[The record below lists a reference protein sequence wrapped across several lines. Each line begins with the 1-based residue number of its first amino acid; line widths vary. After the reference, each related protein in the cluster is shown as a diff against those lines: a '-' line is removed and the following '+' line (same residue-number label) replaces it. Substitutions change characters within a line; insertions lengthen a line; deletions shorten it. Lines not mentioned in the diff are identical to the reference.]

1 MLKKIQ
7 VNKALNE
14 LIETTYLDY
23 FTVSVDY
30 KIYKSN
36 GISES
41 KKFTVDKFDTLQEL
55 TEMYGT
61 WYYVYDDSIISW
73 LPVIPEKPQSAFA
86 DCFKRYKEHCGVN
99 LTKLL
104 TAYESE
110 YNPIENYNGVE
121 NSTES
126 YDNYKDEKE
135 ISGKV
140 KTNVNVENKNMT
152 GEKIEDNTL
161 SGNATST
168 HSESSF
174 DSDDNVK
181 VVSKDET
188 KGAVLNRTNADS
200 SNNYTEWDNYKESN
214 QKTGTKSNTL
224 TKHGNLGVTTNQK
237 MINEELE
244 LRKHDIFE
252 NWLKEFANKHLILS
266 YDNDDDESGCCYGY

>member
-7 VNKALNE
+7 VNKALTK
-14 LIETTYLDY
+14 LIDTSFTDY
-23 FTVSVDY
+23 FAIDVDY
-30 KIYKSN
+30 NTYTSDGESVSKSFQATKN
-36 GISES
+36 AVMWEISEM
-41 KKFTVDKFDTLQEL
+41 F
-55 TEMYGT
+55 GT
-61 WYYVYDDSIISW
+61 WYYVYDDTMITW
-73 LPVIPEKPQSAFA
+73 LPELSPQACFA
-86 DCFKRYKEHCGVN
+86 DCFKRYKEHCGIN
-99 LTKLL
+99 LTKVL

-126 YDNYKDEKE
+126 FNNYKDEKE

-152 GEKIEDNTL
+152 GEYISDNTL
-161 SGNATST
+161 QGYATAI

-174 DSDDNVK
+174 ESDDVK
-181 VVSKDET
+181 VVNKDES
-188 KGAVLNRTNADS
+188 KGTVVNNTQANSGD
-200 SNNYTEWDNYKESN
+200 NYTEWENYKESN

-266 YDNDDDESGCCYGY
+266 YDDEESGCCYGY

>member
-7 VNKALNE
+7 VNKALNL
-14 LIETTYLDY
+14 LIETSYLDY
-23 FTVSVDY
+23 FGIVLSYDVFT
-30 KIYKSN
+30 SN
-36 GISES
+36 GESET
-41 KKFTVDKFDTLQEL
+41 KTFTVDKYNTLQEIA
-55 TEMYGT
+55 EMFGT

-73 LPVIPEKPQSAFA
+73 LPEIPERPQSAFA
-86 DCFKRYKEHCGVN
+86 DCFRRYKEHCSIN
-99 LTKLL
+99 LTKAL

-126 YDNYKDEKE
+126 YTNYKDEKT

-140 KTNVNVENKNMT
+140 KSNVNVENKNMT
-152 GEKIEDNTL
+152 GEYISDNTL
-161 SGNATST
+161 QGYATSI

-174 DSDDNVK
+174 ESDDVK
-181 VVSKDET
+181 VVNKDES
-188 KGAVLNRTNADS
+188 KGTVVNNTNADS
-200 SNNYTEWDNYKESN
+200 NSNYTEWDNYKESN
-214 QKTGTKSNTL
+214 EKTGSKSNQL

-244 LRKHDIFE
+244 LRKHDLFE

-266 YDNDDDESGCCYGY
+266 YDDEEESGCFYGY

>member
-7 VNKALNE
+7 VNKALLS
-14 LIETTYLDY
+14 LIESTLLDW

-30 KIYKSN
+30 DIYKSD
-36 GISES
+36 GTSES
-41 KKFTVDKFDTLQEL
+41 KTFTVDKLETLQEL
-55 TEMYGT
+55 TEMCGT
-61 WYYVYDDSIISW
+61 WYYVYDDEIISW
-73 LPVIPEKPQSAFA
+73 NTLLPELPQAGLA
-86 DCFKRYKEHCGVN
+86 DYFKRYKEHCSVN
-99 LTKLL
+99 LSKMLS
-104 TAYESE
+104 AYESE
-110 YNPIENYNGVE
+110 YNPIENYNGNE
-121 NSTES
+121 TATES
-126 YDNYKDEKE
+126 YTNYKDEKT

-140 KTNVNVENKNMT
+140 KTNVDVENKNMT

-174 DSDDNVK
+174 DSGDNVK
-181 VVSKDET
+181 VVSQDET
-188 KGAVLNRTNADS
+188 KGAVLNQTNADS

-214 QKTGTKSNTL
+214 QKYGSKTNTL

-266 YDNDDDESGCCYGY
+266 YDEDEESGCFYGY

>member
-14 LIETTYLDY
+14 LIESTYLDW
-23 FTVSVDY
+23 FEIEADY
-30 KIYKSN
+30 KKYKADGTSIN
-36 GISES
+36 ET
-41 KKFTVDKFDTLQEL
+41 FTVDKYDTLQEIS
-55 TEMYGT
+55 EMFGT

-86 DCFKRYKEHCGVN
+86 DCFRRYKERCEVN
-99 LTKLL
+99 LTKMLS
-104 TAYESE
+104 AYESE

-152 GEKIEDNTL
+152 GEYISENTL
-161 SGNATST
+161 QGYATSI

-174 DSDDNVK
+174 ESDDVK
-181 VVSKDET
+181 VVNKDES
-188 KGAVLNRTNADS
+188 KGTVVNNTQANSGD
-200 SNNYTEWDNYKESN
+200 NYTEWDNYKESN
-214 QKTGTKSNTL
+214 QKTGTKTNEL

-266 YDNDDDESGCCYGY
+266 YDSDDEESGCCYGY

>member
-7 VNKALNE
+7 VNKALDL
-14 LIETTYLDY
+14 LIETSFFDC
-23 FTVSVDY
+23 FKIEADY
-30 KIYKSN
+30 KKYKADGTS
-36 GISES
+36 ITET
-41 KKFTVDKFDTLQEL
+41 FTVDKYDTLQEIS
-55 TEMYGT
+55 EMFGT

-73 LPVIPEKPQSAFA
+73 LPAIPEKPQAAFA
-86 DCFKRYKEHCGVN
+86 DCFRRYKERCVVN
-99 LTKLL
+99 LTKMLS
-104 TAYESE
+104 AYESE

-126 YDNYKDEKE
+126 FNNYKDEKE

-152 GEKIEDNTL
+152 GEYIENNTL
-161 SGNATST
+161 QGYATSI

-174 DSDDNVK
+174 ESDDVK
-181 VVSKDET
+181 VVNKDES
-188 KGAVLNRTNADS
+188 KGTVVNNTQADS
-200 SNNYTEWDNYKESN
+200 GDNYTEWDNYKESN
-214 QKTGTKSNTL
+214 QKTGTKTNTL
-224 TKHGNLGVTTNQK
+224 SKHGNLGVTTNQK

-266 YDNDDDESGCCYGY
+266 YDSDDEESGCCYGY

>member
-7 VNKALNE
+7 VNKALMS
-14 LIETTYLDY
+14 LIESTLLNN
-23 FTVSVDY
+23 FAVSVDY
-30 KIYKSN
+30 DIYKSD
-36 GISES
+36 GTSES
-41 KKFTVDKFDTLQEL
+41 KTFTVDKLETLQEL
-55 TEMYGT
+55 TEMCGT
-61 WYYVYDDSIISW
+61 WYYVYDDELISW
-73 LPVIPEKPQSAFA
+73 NTSLPELPQAGLA
-86 DCFKRYKEHCGVN
+86 DCFKRYKEHCSVN
-99 LTKLL
+99 LSKMLS
-104 TAYESE
+104 AYESE
-110 YNPIENYNGVE
+110 YNPIENYNGNE
-121 NSTES
+121 TATES
-126 YDNYKDEKE
+126 YTNYKDEKT

-140 KTNVNVENKNMT
+140 KTNVDVENKNMT

-174 DSDDNVK
+174 DSGDNVK

-188 KGAVLNRTNADS
+188 KGAVLNQTNADS

-214 QKTGTKSNTL
+214 QKYGTKTNTL

-266 YDNDDDESGCCYGY
+266 YDDEESGCFYGY

>member
-7 VNKALNE
+7 VNKALMS
-14 LIETTYLDY
+14 LIESTLLNN
-23 FTVSVDY
+23 FAVSVDY
-30 KIYKSN
+30 NVYTSDGEWYTTKT
-36 GISES
+36 
-41 KKFTVDKFDTLQEL
+41 FTVDKLETLQEL
-55 TEMYGT
+55 TEMCGT
-61 WYYVYDDSIISW
+61 WYYVYDDELISW
-73 LPVIPEKPQSAFA
+73 NTSLPELPQAGLA

-99 LTKLL
+99 LSKMLS
-104 TAYESE
+104 AYESE
-110 YNPIENYNGVE
+110 YNPIENYNGNE
-121 NSTES
+121 TATES
-126 YDNYKDEKE
+126 YTNYKDEKT

-140 KTNVNVENKNMT
+140 KTNVDVENKNMT

-174 DSDDNVK
+174 DSGDNVK

-188 KGAVLNRTNADS
+188 KGAVLNQTNADS
-200 SNNYTEWDNYKESN
+200 SDNYTEWDDYKESN
-214 QKTGTKSNTL
+214 QKYGSKTNTL
-224 TKHGNLGVTTNQK
+224 KKHGNLGVTTNQK

-266 YDNDDDESGCCYGY
+266 YDDEESGCCYGY

>member
-14 LIETTYLDY
+14 LIESTYLDWFAIEVKY
-23 FTVSVDY
+23 EKYIDDGNSV
-30 KIYKSN
+30 K
-36 GISES
+36 ET
-41 KKFTVDKFDTLQEL
+41 FTVDKYDTLQEIS
-55 TEMYGT
+55 EMFGT

-86 DCFKRYKEHCGVN
+86 DCFRRYKEHCDIN
-99 LTKLL
+99 LSKMLS
-104 TAYESE
+104 AYKSE

-126 YDNYKDEKE
+126 FNNYKDEKE

-152 GEKIEDNTL
+152 GEYISDNTL
-161 SGNATST
+161 QGYATSI

-174 DSDDNVK
+174 ESDDVK
-181 VVSKDET
+181 VVNKDES
-188 KGAVLNRTNADS
+188 KGTVVNNTQADS
-200 SNNYTEWDNYKESN
+200 NSNYTEWENYKESN
-214 QKTGTKSNTL
+214 QKTGSKTNTL

-266 YDNDDDESGCCYGY
+266 YDDDEESGCCYGY

>member
-14 LIETTYLDY
+14 LIESTYLDW
-23 FTVSVDY
+23 FE
-30 KIYKSN
+30 
-36 GISES
+36 ISLTYDVYTSDGES
-41 KKFTVDKFDTLQEL
+41 ETKTFSMDKYDTLQEIS
-55 TEMYGT
+55 EMFGT
-61 WYYVYDDSIISW
+61 WYYVYDDNIISW
-73 LPVIPEKPQSAFA
+73 LPIIPEKPQSAFA
-86 DCFKRYKEHCGVN
+86 DCFKRYKEHCGIN
-99 LTKLL
+99 LTKVL

-126 YDNYKDEKE
+126 FNNYKDEKE

-152 GEKIEDNTL
+152 GEYIENNTL
-161 SGNATST
+161 QGYATSI

-174 DSDDNVK
+174 ESDDVK
-181 VVSKDET
+181 VVNKDES
-188 KGAVLNRTNADS
+188 KGTVVNNTQANSGD
-200 SNNYTEWDNYKESN
+200 NYTEWDNYKESN

-266 YDNDDDESGCCYGY
+266 YDSDDESGCCYGY

>member
-7 VNKALNE
+7 VNKALTQ
-14 LIETTYLDY
+14 LINTVFPDY

-30 KIYKSN
+30 DKYTSD
-36 GISES
+36 GES
-41 KKFTVDKFDTLQEL
+41 VTKTFTVDKNVVMWEIS
-55 TEMYGT
+55 EMFGS
-61 WYYVYDDSIISW
+61 WYYVYDDTMIVW
-73 LPVIPEKPQSAFA
+73 LPELTPQSCFA
-86 DCFKRYKEHCGVN
+86 DCFKRYKEHCSVN
-99 LTKLL
+99 LSKMLS
-104 TAYESE
+104 AYESE
-110 YNPIENYNGVE
+110 YNPIENYNGNE
-121 NSTES
+121 TAIES
-126 YDNYKDEKE
+126 YTNYKDEKT

-140 KTNVNVENKNMT
+140 KTNVDVENKNMT

-161 SGNATST
+161 TGNATST

-174 DSDDNVK
+174 DSGDNVK
-181 VVSKDET
+181 VVSQDET
-188 KGAVLNRTNADS
+188 KGAVLNQTNADS

-214 QKTGTKSNTL
+214 QKYGSKTNTL

-266 YDNDDDESGCCYGY
+266 YDENEESGCFYGY